1 MHYFG
6 GKFKISKDLAN
17 ILNPI
22 TKGKPFV
29 DLFCGACNVVEKITT
44 ASSRMANDNNPYL
57 IALLKAIQDGY
68 QPPTVVSR
76 EDYYYTMNHLDEN
89 PALSGFIGIGCSYS
103 GGWKNGYARNYKYHT
118 NYAKDARNTLLKQ
131 KPKLNGVLF
140 TYYDYNNAPIPDG
153 AVVYCD
159 PPYRNKRNHYFANE
173 FDYDAFIKWVETNKG
188 TYDIY
193 ISEYK
198 ENVSNWPTSYEV
210 VWEKESCQ
218 EIANRKKTTEVLIHA
233 R

>member
-6 GKFKISKDLAN
+6 GKFKISKDLASV
-17 ILNPI
+17 LNPI

-57 IALLKAIQDGY
+57 IALLKAVQDGY
-68 QPPTVVSR
+68 ELPTCVTR
-76 EDYYYTMNHLDEN
+76 EQYNYVMSHLYEN
-89 PALSGFIGIGCSYS
+89 PALSGFIGIGCSFC
-103 GGWKNGYARNYKYHT
+103 GGWHSGYAQDGIGRNYAA
-118 NYAKDARNTLLKQ
+118 NARNTLLRQ
-131 KPKLNGVLF
+131 KPKLGGVTF
-140 TYYDYNNAPIPDG
+140 TSCDYNKASIPVG

-159 PPYRNKRNHYFANE
+159 PPYKGTTNKYYARK
-173 FDYDAFIKWVETNKG
+173 FDYDKFIKWVEANKG
-188 TYDIY
+188 KYYIY

-198 ENVSNWPTSYEV
+198 ENFAQWPTSYEI

-218 EIANRKKTTEVLIHA
+218 EMSKRKKTTEVLIHA

>member
-17 ILNPI
+17 VLNPI

-44 ASSRMANDNNPYL
+44 ASYRTANDNNLYL

-68 QPPTVVSR
+68 EPPVVVS
-76 EDYYYTMNHLDEN
+76 EQEYQYTMSHLDEN
-89 PALSGFIGIGCSYS
+89 PALSGFVGIACSFS
-103 GGWKNGYARNYKYHT
+103 GGWKNGYARSDKYHT
-118 NYAKDARNTLLKQ
+118 NYAKDGYNSLLRQ
-131 KPKLNGVLF
+131 KPKLGGVTF
-140 TYYDYNNAPIPDG
+140 TSCSYDKLPIPDG

-159 PPYRNKRNHYFANE
+159 PPYRNKRKHYYINK
-173 FDYDAFIKWVETNKG
+173 FDYDAFTKWVETNKNK
-188 TYDIY
+188 YDIY

-198 ENVSNWPTSYEV
+198 ENFAQWPSSYEI
-210 VWEKESCQ
+210 VWGKESCQ
-218 EIANRKKTTEVLIHA
+218 EMSKRTKTTEVLIHA

>member
-6 GKFKISKDLAN
+6 GKYKISKDLAN
-17 ILNPI
+17 VLNPI

-44 ASSRMANDNNPYL
+44 ASSRTANDNNPYL

-68 QPPTVVSR
+68 EPPVVVS
-76 EDYYYTMNHLDEN
+76 EEEYQYTMSHLDEN
-89 PALSGFIGIGCSYS
+89 PALSGFVGIACSFS
-103 GGWKNGYARNYKYHT
+103 GGWKNGYARSDKYHT
-118 NYAKDARNTLLKQ
+118 NYAKDGHNSLLRQ
-131 KPKLNGVLF
+131 KPKLEGVTF
-140 TYYDYNNAPIPDG
+140 ISYSYDRLPIPDG

-159 PPYRNKRNHYFANE
+159 PPYRNKRKHYYVNKFN
-173 FDYDAFIKWVETNKG
+173 YDAFTEWVEANKG
-188 TYDIY
+188 KYDIY

-198 ENVSNWPTSYEV
+198 ENISAWPSNYEV
-210 VWEKESCQ
+210 VWEKESRQ
-218 EIANRKKTTEVLIHA
+218 VMVNSTKTTEVLIHA

>member
-6 GKFKISKDLAN
+6 GKSKISKLLAVA
-17 ILNPI
+17 LNPI

-44 ASSRMANDNNPYL
+44 ASSRIANDNNPYL

-68 QPPTVVSR
+68 EPPTHVTR
-76 EDYYYTMNHLDEN
+76 EQYNYVMSHLDEN
-89 PALSGFIGIGCSYS
+89 PALSGFIGIGCSFS
-103 GGWKNGYARNYKYHT
+103 GGWKNGYATNNRDH
-118 NYAKDARNTLLKQ
+118 NYAICAYNTLLRQKQ
-131 KPKLNGVLF
+131 KLEGVTL
-140 TYYDYNNAPIPDG
+140 TSCDYNKASIPVG

-159 PPYRNKRNHYFANE
+159 PPYKGTTNKYYARK
-173 FDYDAFIKWVETNKG
+173 FDYDAFVEWVEANKG
-188 TYDIY
+188 KYDIY

-198 ENVSNWPTSYEV
+198 ENVSSWPTSYEV

-218 EIANRKKTTEVLIHA
+218 QIANRKKTTEVLIHA

>member
-1 MHYFG
+1 MHHFG

-17 ILNPI
+17 VLNPI

-68 QPPTVVSR
+68 EPPTRVTR
-76 EDYYYTMNHLDEN
+76 EQYNYVTSHLDEN
-89 PALSGFIGIGCSYS
+89 PALSGFVDIGCSFS
-103 GGWKNGYARNYKYHT
+103 GGWKNGYARPINKGHNYPKEAH
-118 NYAKDARNTLLKQ
+118 NTLLRQ
-131 KPKLNGVLF
+131 KPKLEGVLF
-140 TYYDYNNAPIPDG
+140 TSCGYDNALIPDG

-159 PPYRNKRNHYFANE
+159 PPYKGTTNKYYTRK
-173 FDYDAFIKWVETNKG
+173 FDYDAFTKWVEANKDK
-188 TYDIY
+188 YDIY

-198 ENVSNWPTSYEV
+198 ENLAQWPTSYEV
-210 VWEKESCQ
+210 TWEKESCQ
-218 EIANRKKTTEVLIHA
+218 EMAKRKKTTEVLIHA

>member
-1 MHYFG
+1 MRYFG
-6 GKFKISKDLAN
+6 GKSKISKNLAN
-17 ILNPI
+17 VLNPI

-57 IALLKAIQDGY
+57 IALLKAIQDGWE
-68 QPPTVVSR
+68 PPIVVS
-76 EDYYYTMNHLDEN
+76 EEQYNYTMSHLDEN
-89 PALSGFIGIGCSYS
+89 SALSGFIGIGCSFG
-103 GGWKNGYARNYKYHT
+103 GGWENGYARRRDKYR
-118 NYAKDARNTLLKQ
+118 NYAMEAHNTLLKQ
-131 KPKLNGVLF
+131 KSKLGGVTF
-140 TYYDYNNAPIPDG
+140 TSCDYNKAPIPVG

-159 PPYRNKRNHYFANE
+159 PPYKSTTNKYYVKK
-173 FDYDAFIKWVETNKG
+173 FDYDAFIEWVEANKEK
-188 TYDIY
+188 YDIY

-198 ENVSNWPTSYEV
+198 ENFAQWPSNYEI

-218 EIANRKKTTEVLIHA
+218 EMSKRKKTTEVLIHA

>member
-1 MHYFG
+1 MRYFG

-17 ILNPI
+17 VLNPI

-44 ASSRMANDNNPYL
+44 ASSRTANDNNPYL
-57 IALLKAIQDGY
+57 IALLKAVQNGWE
-68 QPPTVVSR
+68 PPTVCTEEQYS
-76 EDYYYTMNHLDEN
+76 YTMSHLDEN

-103 GGWKNGYARNYKYHT
+103 GGWKNGYARGVDKYRNYSREAH
-118 NYAKDARNTLLKQ
+118 NTLLRQ
-131 KPKLNGVLF
+131 KSKLGGVVF
-140 TYYDYNNAPIPDG
+140 TSYSYDDVPIPYG
-153 AVVYCD
+153 SVVYCD
-159 PPYRNKRNHYFANE
+159 PPYNGTTNKYYTRK
-173 FDYDAFIKWVETNKG
+173 FDYDPFIKWVEAYKG

-198 ENVSNWPTSYEV
+198 ENVSSWPTSYEI

-218 EIANRKKTTEVLIHA
+218 LMSKRKRTTEVLIHA

>member
-6 GKFKISKDLAN
+6 GKFKIIKDLAN
-17 ILNPI
+17 VLNPI

-44 ASSRMANDNNPYL
+44 ASSRTANDNNPYL

-68 QPPTVVSR
+68 EPPTCVTR
-76 EDYYYTMNHLDEN
+76 EQYNYTMSHLDEN
-89 PALSGFIGIGCSYS
+89 PALSGFVGIGCSFS
-103 GGWKNGYARNYKYHT
+103 GGWHSGYARPINKDHNYPKEAH
-118 NYAKDARNTLLKQ
+118 NSLLRQ
-131 KPKLNGVLF
+131 KPKLGGVTF
-140 TYYDYNNAPIPDG
+140 TSCSYDKAHIPVG

-159 PPYRNKRNHYFANE
+159 PPYKGVGNKYYARK
-173 FDYDAFIKWVETNKG
+173 FDYDAFVKWVEANKDK
-188 TYDIY
+188 YDIY

-198 ENVSNWPTSYEV
+198 ENFAQWPSNYEI

-218 EIANRKKTTEVLIHA
+218 EMSKRKKTTEVLIHA

>member
-1 MHYFG
+1 MRYFG

-17 ILNPI
+17 VLNPI

-44 ASSRMANDNNPYL
+44 ASSRTANDNNPYL
-57 IALLKAIQDGY
+57 IALLKAIQDGWE
-68 QPPTVVSR
+68 PPIVVS
-76 EDYYYTMNHLDEN
+76 EEQYKYTMSHLDEN
-89 PALSGFIGIGCSYS
+89 SALSGFIGIGCSHS
-103 GGWKNGYARNYKYHT
+103 GGWKNGYARSDKYHA
-118 NYAKDARNTLLKQ
+118 NYAKYAHNSILKQ
-131 KPKLNGVLF
+131 KQKLNGVLF
-140 TYYDYNNAPIPDG
+140 TSCDYDKFIIPDG

-159 PPYRNKRNHYFANE
+159 PPYKGTTNKYYVKN
-173 FDYDAFIKWVETNKG
+173 FDYDAFIKWVEASKG
-188 TYDIY
+188 KYDIY

-198 ENVSNWPTSYEV
+198 ENFAQWPSNYEI

-218 EIANRKKTTEVLIHA
+218 SMSKRKKTTEVLIHA